1 MGLGVNVVDTK
12 FLPGNER
19 AGWILPVPES
29 HFWCEYFEGAHYS
42 VDYIYGDQCLEHTF
56 VGEKYD
62 DVHFKSWKRAR
73 IELPLPEIMRDLE
86 RLEQLNCEYIGD
98 KLIEVNLRWNEDG
111 WDEETEE
118 LRPIWTG
125 MVLEHPGEGWKF
137 IQNEDETD
145 TKRRLGFW
153 AKLGANHSQR
163 TTRHICEIQLAPREG
178 IKPSST
184 ELEVP

>member
-1 MGLGVNVVDTK
+1 MGLGVNVVDTR

-73 IELPLPEIMRDLE
+73 IELPLPEIMRDL
-86 RLEQLNCEYIGD
+86 G
-98 KLIEVNLRWNEDG
+98 
-111 WDEETEE
+111 
-118 LRPIWTG
+118 
-125 MVLEHPGEGWKF
+125 
-137 IQNEDETD
+137 
-145 TKRRLGFW
+145 
-153 AKLGANHSQR
+153 
-163 TTRHICEIQLAPREG
+163 
-178 IKPSST
+178 
-184 ELEVP
+184 